1 VKARPEYLA
10 CFPSTRSEIVVPIM
24 RGAKCVGEIDIDS
37 DTPAAF
43 TDADRVFLEKA
54 AALICEAFFTKGCT
68 R

>member
-1 VKARPEYLA
+1 
-10 CFPSTRSEIVVPIM
+10 VPIM
-24 RGAKCVGEIDIDS
+24 RGAECVGEIDIDS

-54 AALICEAFFTKGCT
+54 AALIGEAFFGKGSA